1 MHIIF
6 TLDTEDG
13 LDPNEP
19 LGTFQL
25 IGEDGSKIEDELV
38 FLDSIFLSLGIG
50 LIEIEKA
57 LSFSSDI
64 FDEPNPFN
72 FRKVNH
78 AYEIEYMDQKVTF
91 SSLNQARKELV
102 EKIFELKSAYSKPNS
117 PEYNSLFEELDAIT
131 KKLNNKL

>member
-1 MHIIF
+1 MQIIF

-25 IGEDGSKIEDELV
+25 IGEDRSKIEDELV

-72 FRKVNH
+72 FRKVSNE
-78 AYEIEYMDQKVTF
+78 YEIENMDQKVIF
-91 SSLNQARKELV
+91 SSLKQARKELV
-102 EKIFELKSAYSKPNS
+102 QKIFDLKSAYFKPNS
-117 PEYNSLFEELDAIT
+117 TEYNSLFEELDAII
-131 KKLNNKL
+131 KQIEQ